1 MRTGCRIG
9 RQVSKFQ
16 TWNCVEGYDPSCLPT
31 VMKKMNDLVDRIA
44 GNVVAFVD
52 DLRASGY
59 IRHEKY
65 VSSGARQIAS
75 KL

>member
-16 TWNCVEGYDPSCLPT
+16 TWNCVFNLPGMEGYDPSRLPT

-44 GNVVAFVD
+44 GDVVAFVD
-52 DLRASGY
+52 D
-59 IRHEKY
+59 
-65 VSSGARQIAS
+65 
-75 KL
+75 